1 MVILDAEQTRQV
13 ATFLQQYRKLTST
26 QRAELLD
33 HLCCDIESTMEEGR
47 SFEEAFTRC
56 RERWNESEV
65 KNIHSSTQKRFTMV
79 KLIGILLIGMSTIT
93 FFSPSLG
100 TNAEELPEKTRFNP
114 VINELAVPLE
124 PPSFCP
130 LTTNYE
136 LTSDYGNRIH
146 PISKKEVLHRG
157 VDWKAPL
164 GTPVL
169 AAGNGIILEA
179 GMKEKYGNCIVILHD
194 EIYQTLYAHLES
206 IDVAVGEQIV
216 AGQQIGAVGNSG
228 LSLGTHL
235 HYEVIK
241 NGVPVNPADYLP

>member
-1 MVILDAEQTRQV
+1 MILDTDQTRQV
-13 ATFLQQYRKLTST
+13 DAFLRQYRKLKTP
-26 QRAELLD
+26 QRNELLD
-33 HLCCDIESTMEEGR
+33 HLCCDIEYAMGEGQ
-47 SFEEAFTRC
+47 SFEEAFIRC

-79 KLIGILLIGMSTIT
+79 KLIGILLVGMSTIT
-93 FFSPSLG
+93 FFSPSIGTTSGELPDKTTPNPVG
-100 TNAEELPEKTRFNP
+100 TNLAER
-114 VINELAVPLE
+114 LE

-130 LTTNYE
+130 LISSFE
-136 LTSDYGNRIH
+136 LTSDFGNRIH
-146 PISKKEVLHRG
+146 PVSKKEVLHRG

-169 AAGNGIILEA
+169 AAGNGTVLEA
-179 GMKEKYGNCIVILHD
+179 GTKEKYGNCIIILHD

-216 AGQQIGAVGNSG
+216 GGQKIGAVGNSG
-228 LSLGTHL
+228 LSLGSHL

-241 NGVPVNPADYLP
+241 NGVPVNPVDYLP

>member
-13 ATFLQQYRKLTST
+13 ATFLQQYRTLTKN

-33 HLCCDIESTMEEGR
+33 HLCCDIESTMGEGQG
-47 SFEEAFTRC
+47 FEEAFIRC

-79 KLIGILLIGMSTIT
+79 KLIGILLVGMSTIT
-93 FFSPSLG
+93 FFSPSIG
-100 TNAEELPEKTRFNP
+100 TSAEELPDKSTSNP
-114 VINELAVPLE
+114 VVTELVARLE

-169 AAGNGIILEA
+169 AAGNGTILEA
-179 GMKEKYGNCIVILHD
+179 GTKEKYGNCIIILHD

-206 IDVAVGEQIV
+206 IDVKVGEQIV

-228 LSLGTHL
+228 LSLGSHL

>member
-1 MVILDAEQTRQV
+1 
-13 ATFLQQYRKLTST
+13 
-26 QRAELLD
+26 
-33 HLCCDIESTMEEGR
+33 
-47 SFEEAFTRC
+47 
-56 RERWNESEV
+56 
-65 KNIHSSTQKRFTMV
+65 MV

-93 FFSPSLG
+93 FFSPSIG
-100 TNAEELPEKTRFNP
+100 TTAEELPDKTIANP
-114 VINELAVPLE
+114 VIAELADASE

-130 LTTNYE
+130 LTANFE
-136 LTSDYGNRIH
+136 LTSEYGNRIH

-169 AAGNGIILEA
+169 ASGNGIVLEA
-179 GMKEKYGNCIVILHD
+179 GAKDKYGNCIIILHD

-206 IDVAVGEQIV
+206 IDVAVGEQI
-216 AGQQIGAVGNSG
+216 AGGQQIGSVGNSG